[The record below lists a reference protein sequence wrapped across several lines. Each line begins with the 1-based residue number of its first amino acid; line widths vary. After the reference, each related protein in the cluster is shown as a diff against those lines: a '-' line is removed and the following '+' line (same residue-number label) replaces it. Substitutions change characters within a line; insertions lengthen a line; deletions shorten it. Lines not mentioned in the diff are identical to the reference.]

1 MKNPSILITGASSGL
16 GKALALA
23 YAAPGTRLLLIG
35 RSAKR
40 LKEVAAQCREM
51 GSTVITQAI
60 DVTQAKALAAWITKQ
75 DKAAP
80 ISLVIANA
88 GISAGTGGKGSILAE
103 GADQAL
109 HIFETNLMGVLNTL
123 HPVIPHMQKRE
134 QGQIAIISSLA
145 GFRGLPGAPSYSAS
159 KAAVKAYGEALRGTL
174 KPAGVGVTVICPG
187 YIETPMTAVNDFPM
201 PQLMRAEK
209 AANIIK
215 CRLVRNP
222 ALIAFPAPL
231 SWVVRLVG
239 ALPCWLTDP
248 LFERLPKKKAG
259 A

>member
-1 MKNPSILITGASSGL
+1 
-16 GKALALA
+16 
-23 YAAPGTRLLLIG
+23 
-35 RSAKR
+35 
-40 LKEVAAQCREM
+40 
-51 GSTVITQAI
+51 
-60 DVTQAKALAAWITKQ
+60 
-75 DKAAP
+75 
-80 ISLVIANA
+80 
-88 GISAGTGGKGSILAE
+88 
-103 GADQAL
+103 
-109 HIFETNLMGVLNTL
+109 
-123 HPVIPHMQKRE
+123 
-134 QGQIAIISSLA
+134 
-145 GFRGLPGAPSYSAS
+145 
-159 KAAVKAYGEALRGTL
+159 
-174 KPAGVGVTVICPG
+174 
-187 YIETPMTAVNDFPM
+187 MTAVNDFPM